1 MTDMNKTE
9 DPKSLEKTKVL
20 YIYGY
25 GGSSHS
31 ISVDKLKKR
40 LPADKYDV
48 LCFDY
53 PQEDCA
59 AAIAFLQDKIKEYGI
74 GIVSGS
80 SLGAFIAMCLEGR
93 LRKVIVNP
101 CLYPTTALPRLKP
114 LPGKPL
120 PSPSLIASYGPF
132 ESHVFDNPGEESACF
147 MADDDE
153 LFGNTYRENM
163 EQHYPVTSIPG
174 GHRISSAAMKII
186 AEWICHLDH

>member
-1 MTDMNKTE
+1 MET
-9 DPKSLEKTKVL
+9 TKVL

-25 GGSSHS
+25 GGSSRS

-40 LPADKYDV
+40 LPADKYEV

-74 GIVSGS
+74 GIVAGS

-101 CLYPTTALPRLKP
+101 CLYPRAALPELKP
-114 LPGKPL
+114 LPGKPQ

-132 ESHVFDNPGEESACF
+132 ESHVFDNRGEDSVCF
-147 MADDDE
+147 MADEDE
-153 LFGNTYRENM
+153 LFGNKYREEM

-186 AEWICHLDH
+186 AEWIKMI